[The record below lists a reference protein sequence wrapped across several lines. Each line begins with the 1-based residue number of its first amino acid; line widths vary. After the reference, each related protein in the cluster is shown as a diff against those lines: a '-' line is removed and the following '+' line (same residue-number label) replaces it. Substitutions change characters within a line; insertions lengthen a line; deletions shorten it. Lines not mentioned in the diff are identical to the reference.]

1 MSKEEIKKSVK
12 DFLDTL
18 EKEDLLLSSIDKN
31 SLLHLKEILDFKA
44 EDHQVL
50 NQILDSYKKG
60 IMPIQRDNFNT
71 FFIFYVLDSFI
82 FNVEFA
88 LKILKTILDPVKIIG
103 KFNPRTPYGF
113 LIDRLADTMG
123 LSTIQRDR
131 LKELFFVDLRNAIAH
146 MDFEMDHHSF
156 SYKNNKDQSITYT
169 IEKLPDL
176 MLEYGEL
183 ANALFEFLKA
193 HTEKN

>member
-1 MSKEEIKKSVK
+1 MKIKNSVK

-18 EKEDLLLSSIDKN
+18 EKEDLLLQSVDKN
-31 SLLHLKEILDFKA
+31 SLLHIKEILDFKA
-44 EDHQVL
+44 EDHRVL

-60 IMPIQRDNFNT
+60 VLPISRDHFNT
-71 FFIFYVLDSFI
+71 FFIFYVLNSFV

-88 LKILKTILDPVKIIG
+88 LKILKIVLDPAKIIG

-113 LIDRLADTMG
+113 LIDRLANTLN
-123 LSTIQRDR
+123 LSPSQRDQ

-156 SYKNNKDQSITYT
+156 SYKNSKGQNTTYT
-169 IEKLPDL
+169 IEKMPDL
-176 MLEYGEL
+176 MFEYLEL
-183 ANALFEFLKA
+183 AEAFFEFLKA
-193 HTEKN
+193 HTEKD

>member
-1 MSKEEIKKSVK
+1 MSKEEIKKSVN
-12 DFLDTL
+12 DFLDAL

-60 IMPIQRDNFNT
+60 ILPIQRDNFNT

-88 LKILKTILDPVKIIG
+88 LKILKTVLDPVKIIG

-113 LIDRLADTMG
+113 LIDRLADTMS
-123 LSTIQRDR
+123 LSAIQRDR

-176 MLEYGEL
+176 MFEYSEL

-193 HTEKN
+193 RTEKD

>member
-18 EKEDLLLSSIDKN
+18 EKEALLLSSIDKN

-60 IMPIQRDNFNT
+60 TLPIPRDNFNA

-88 LKILKTILDPVKIIG
+88 LKILKTVLDPVKIIG

-113 LIDRLADTMG
+113 LIDRLADTMS

-176 MLEYGEL
+176 MLEYREL

-193 HTEKN
+193 HTEKD

>member
-60 IMPIQRDNFNT
+60 IIPIPRDNFNT

-88 LKILKTILDPVKIIG
+88 LKILKTVLDPVKIIG

-113 LIDRLADTMG
+113 LIDRLADTMS
-123 LSTIQRDR
+123 LSAIQRDR

-176 MLEYGEL
+176 MFEYLEL
-183 ANALFEFLKA
+183 ADALFEFLKA
-193 HTEKN
+193 HTEKD

>member
-18 EKEDLLLSSIDKN
+18 EKEGLLLPSIDKN

-60 IMPIQRDNFNT
+60 AMPIPRDSFNT

-88 LKILKTILDPVKIIG
+88 LKILKTVLDPVKIIG

-113 LIDRLADTMG
+113 LIDRVADTMS
-123 LSTIQRDR
+123 LSRIQRDQ

-156 SYKNNKDQSITYT
+156 SYKNTKDQRITYT

-176 MLEYGEL
+176 MFEYKEL
-183 ANALFEFLKA
+183 ADALFEFLKA
-193 HTEKN
+193 HTEKD

>member
-1 MSKEEIKKSVK
+1 MSKEKIKNSVK
-12 DFLDTL
+12 DFLDIL
-18 EKEDLLLSSIDKN
+18 EKEDLLLPSISKN

-60 IMPIQRDNFNT
+60 VMPIPRDHFNT
-71 FFIFYVLDSFI
+71 FFIFYVLNSFI

-88 LKILKTILDPVKIIG
+88 LKILKTVLDPAKIIG

-113 LIDRLADTMG
+113 LIDRLANTMN
-123 LSTIQRDR
+123 LSPIQRDQM
-131 LKELFFVDLRNAIAH
+131 KELFFVDLRNAIAH

-156 SYKNNKDQSITYT
+156 SYKNGKGQKITYT
-169 IEKLPDL
+169 IEKMPDL
-176 MLEYGEL
+176 MFEYLEL
-183 ANALFEFLKA
+183 AEAFFEFLKA
-193 HTEKN
+193 HTEKD